1 MILVLAKSNSKTSI
15 QKVVAK
21 LKTYGLSAVVSQGVS
36 KTVIGVIGSK
46 EKISIALPYFEVMKG
61 VDEVISV
68 SKEYKLVSLEF
79 KPSTTLVNVGGITF
93 GGKKIVVIAGPCAVE
108 NQKMLIDI
116 ARSVKTSGATL
127 LRGGAFKPRTS
138 PYAFQGLGQEGLE
151 FLREAKRVT
160 GLPIVTEIMDT
171 RDLELGVEYADMIQ
185 IGARNMQNFN
195 LLKEVGRIKT
205 PVMLK
210 RGLSATIKE
219 FLMSAEYILNGGNF
233 NVILCERG
241 IRTFETATRN
251 TLDLSAIPVLKSMTH
266 LPVIVDPSHATGI
279 RDIIPPMAKAA
290 VACGA
295 DGLMIEVHH
304 KPEIALCDGVQATL
318 PGDFKKLMKDLKAI
332 AKVIG
337 REV

>member
-1 MILVLAKSNSKTSI
+1 MILVLAKNNSKASI
-15 QKVVAK
+15 QKVVTK
-21 LKTYGLSAVVSQGVS
+21 LKSFSLSAMVSQGVS
-36 KTVIGVIGSK
+36 NTVIGVIGSK
-46 EKISIALPYFEVMKG
+46 EKISIARPYFEVMKE
-61 VDEVISV
+61 VDEIISV

-79 KPSTTLVNVGGITF
+79 KPSSTIVNVGGVKF
-93 GGKKIVVIAGPCAVE
+93 GGKKIAVIAGPCAVE
-108 NQKMLIDI
+108 SQKMLIDI
-116 ARSVKTSGATL
+116 ARSVKGSGATL

-138 PYAFQGLGQEGLE
+138 PYAFQGLGREGLE

-195 LLKEVGRIKT
+195 LLKEVGMTKT

-251 TLDLSAIPVLKSMTH
+251 TLDLSAVPVLKSMTH

-279 RDIIPPMAKAA
+279 REIIPPMAKAA
-290 VACGA
+290 IACGA
-295 DGLMIEVHH
+295 DGLMIDVHH

-318 PGDFKKLMKDLKAI
+318 PGDFKKLIKDLKAI
-332 AKVIG
+332 AKAIG
-337 REV
+337 REI